1 MGCQCHLRCGQNTG
15 LCNLRPESAGA
26 EVGVWSG
33 SGWAL
38 VLTTLQ
44 KAVGHERHQLRNRAD
59 YGKWKTPRRQAAVL
73 FLDENENNL
82 TDEI

>member
-1 MGCQCHLRCGQNTG
+1 M
-15 LCNLRPESAGA
+15 RPESAGA